1 MDTLR
6 ISHIITAGYHQGYV
20 SGILNLDKIGY
31 EGYLLDTAAAP
42 APVVAA
48 VAGGIGGGSS
58 IDKILQQNTDSVIRV
73 SIHCRGSAVQAA
85 THYPQG
91 TGFDTCQLHF
101 LIRLTYPTLSLLDIL
116 FSPK

>member
-1 MDTLR
+1 M
-6 ISHIITAGYHQGYV
+6 
-20 SGILNLDKIGY
+20 DKIGY

-58 IDKILQQNTDSVIRV
+58 IDNILQQNTDSVI
-73 SIHCRGSAVQAA
+73 SSHCRGSVVQAA
-85 THYPQG
+85 AHYPQG

-101 LIRLTYPTLSLLDIL
+101 
-116 FSPK
+116 

>member
-1 MDTLR
+1 MDIVGYTKD
-6 ISHIITAGYHQGYV
+6 ITAGYHQGYV

-58 IDKILQQNTDSVIRV
+58 IDNILQQNTDSVI
-73 SIHCRGSAVQAA
+73 SIHCRGSVV
-85 THYPQG
+85 
-91 TGFDTCQLHF
+91 
-101 LIRLTYPTLSLLDIL
+101 
-116 FSPK
+116 